1 MVLQH
6 RAVRWAARCRAAR
19 RLQQKCMEHSW
30 STACSG
36 WCTWPMSPRGG
47 YNPSETSAVC
57 SRCMRSGRVHGKGS
71 LAAAQAQRAGLGAS
85 CKGSWA
91 GQGGNTQ
98 IEAQCIPTSHGRS
111 IADANALPGVL
122 HAIAQR
128 RPRAHFRAGD
138 DTAELA
144 ILPPPRD
151 RDRSRV
157 AALYVGKLSLLGGL
171 SRKM

>member
-1 MVLQH
+1 MHGQGF
-6 RAVRWAARCRAAR
+6 A
-19 RLQQKCMEHSW
+19 
-30 STACSG
+30 
-36 WCTWPMSPRGG
+36 GG
-47 YNPSETSAVC
+47 
-57 SRCMRSGRVHGKGS
+57 RK
-71 LAAAQAQRAGLGAS
+71 AQRAELGGS

-171 SRKM
+171 SHKARNYPSPSASASIVNHQFLHPPRARAQTTPPGQLPALHRRAASCRQRCTR

>member
-1 MVLQH
+1 M
-6 RAVRWAARCRAAR
+6 A
-19 RLQQKCMEHSW
+19 
-30 STACSG
+30 
-36 WCTWPMSPRGG
+36 
-47 YNPSETSAVC
+47 
-57 SRCMRSGRVHGKGS
+57 
-71 LAAAQAQRAGLGAS
+71 
-85 CKGSWA
+85 
-91 GQGGNTQ
+91 
-98 IEAQCIPTSHGRS
+98 
-111 IADANALPGVL
+111 ANALPGVL

-171 SRKM
+171 SLKALLITNNTSVVSLYSLTLEHLFSLQFMVVDGKLKSSQKQGHTQ

>member
-1 MVLQH
+1 
-6 RAVRWAARCRAAR
+6 
-19 RLQQKCMEHSW
+19 
-30 STACSG
+30 
-36 WCTWPMSPRGG
+36 
-47 YNPSETSAVC
+47 
-57 SRCMRSGRVHGKGS
+57 MRSGRVHGQGFAGGRK
-71 LAAAQAQRAGLGAS
+71 AQRAELGGS

-157 AALYVGKLSLLGGL
+157 GALYVGNLSVLGGL
-171 SRKM
+171 SRKLKSNRS